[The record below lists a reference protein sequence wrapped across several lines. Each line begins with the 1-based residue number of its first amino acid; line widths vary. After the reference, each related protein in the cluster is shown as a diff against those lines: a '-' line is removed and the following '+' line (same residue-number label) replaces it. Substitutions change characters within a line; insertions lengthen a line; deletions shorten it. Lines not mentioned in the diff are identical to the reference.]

1 MDKISVSDHSDP
13 LYTCRLGLTALVRQK
28 NAVSSV
34 MELRKNVP
42 TFGTGLAHTIEFIGE
57 QYL

>member
-42 TFGTGLAHTIEFIGE
+42 TFGTGSRPHN
-57 QYL
+57 